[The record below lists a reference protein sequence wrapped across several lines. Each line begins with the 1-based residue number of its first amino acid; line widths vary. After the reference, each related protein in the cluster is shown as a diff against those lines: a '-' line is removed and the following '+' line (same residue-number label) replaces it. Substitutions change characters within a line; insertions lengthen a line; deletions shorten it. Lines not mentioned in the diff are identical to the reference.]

1 MSKKNILI
9 LGYFGY
15 QTNQLDGQTVKT
27 RDIKKLMEKYSGK
40 NKLKYFDTQLLQKN
54 KFYYFQLLWLLF
66 WCKHLIYLPG
76 KNNLSKLSRFLE
88 LLIKIKKIDIYHIV
102 VGGWLSEF
110 LLENKWLVSLLQKF
124 KFIGVE
130 SVNLTEELSNNFS
143 LKNVKFFPNFRI
155 HDYIPP
161 SPIADKPLKLVFMAR
176 VMREKGVDT
185 LFKLAKIIDDNNFN
199 VAITFYGPIAKED
212 DDFFQ
217 QGIKTFKSVEYKGVL
232 EPHEI
237 NQTLSNYDALILPT
251 RYEGEGFPGSIL
263 DAYISG
269 IPVIVSKWKFIP
281 EFVEDGVT
289 GFVVHNI
296 DDLVEKVIYLE
307 SDKEKLIDMKK
318 NAHKKSHLYSSET
331 AWSILKSEIFG

>member
-1 MSKKNILI
+1 MCKENILI

-27 RDIKKLMEKYSGK
+27 RDIKNLMEKYLDEG
-40 NKLKYFDTQLLQKN
+40 KLKYFDTQLLQNN

-66 WCKHLIYLPG
+66 WCRHLIYLPG
-76 KNNLSKLSRFLE
+76 KSNLSKFGRFLE
-88 LLIKIKKIDIYHIV
+88 LIIKIKKIDIYYIV

-110 LLENKWLVSLLQKF
+110 LSEKQWLVSLLQKF

-130 SVNLTEELSNNFS
+130 STNLAEELSNNFL

-155 HDYIPP
+155 HGYRPP
-161 SPIADKPLKLVFMAR
+161 IPIANKPLKLVFMAR
-176 VMREKGVDT
+176 VMREKGIDT
-185 LFKLAKIIDDNNFN
+185 LFELAKIIDDNNFN
-199 VAITFYGPIAKED
+199 ITITFYGPIVKED

-217 QGIKTFKSVEYKGVL
+217 HGIKAFKSVKYKGVL

-296 DDLVEKVIYLE
+296 DDLVAKVIYLE
-307 SDKEKLIDMKK
+307 SDEEKLIDMKK
-318 NAHKKSHLYSSET
+318 NAHKKRHLYSSEN
-331 AWSILKSEIFG
+331 AWNILKSEIFK